1 MTTLQNEPADLK
13 VTPNLSV
20 FEPPGNT
27 PSNLVIRRSVTPT
40 FLVAMEFE
48 FVSQLMISMTG
59 SFRYEIQYFAD
70 IFGPGADVSLG
81 TVRKTTVL
89 GQPKYSATL
98 PVNQETGLTVSAS
111 MLADGVYRLSAVV
124 TFLTLATPPTL
135 VAMTAF
141 AEGPAIQVMP

>member
-1 MTTLQNEPADLK
+1 MTLQSEPADLK
-13 VTPNLSV
+13 VTPILSV

-48 FVSQLMISMTG
+48 FVSPLAISLLG
-59 SFRYEIQYFAD
+59 SFKYEIRYFAD
-70 IFGPGADVSLG
+70 IFGPGADVMLG
-81 TVRKTTVL
+81 TVRKLTVP
-89 GQPKYSATL
+89 GQPKCSATL
-98 PVNQETGLTVSAS
+98 PVNQETGLTVPSS

-124 TFLTLATPPTL
+124 TFLTLATPPTPI
-135 VAMTAF
+135 AMTAF